1 MKTMTRREQI
11 IKIYQKYI
19 FADGDIHVIYDLKAM
34 YDELLPILDLPL
46 DVPSDKEIER
56 YLWEEINVPL
66 SNQDRLD
73 NTTNYKIYKET
84 FLWIRWAIDII
95 KNRNK

>member
-1 MKTMTRREQI
+1 MKRREQI
-11 IKIYQKYI
+11 IEGVNNLRQRR
-19 FADGDIHVIYDLKAM
+19 GSL
-34 YDELLPILDLPL
+34 DELSNEDIADAILALPL